1 MMLNPSPLKVV
12 ISGGGTG
19 GHIFPALAIADG
31 IKKLVPDAAILFI
44 GAKGRMEMQKV
55 VEAGYPIK
63 GLWISGLQRKMTVS
77 NLLFPIKLT
86 YSILHAAHILKK
98 FNPHVVIGVGGYASG
113 PTLQAAVYLKIPT
126 LIQEQNSFPGI
137 TNRLL
142 GKKAH
147 KVCVAYEKMNNW
159 FPEHKTILTGN
170 PMRKAAIAI
179 EGKREAA
186 LSFFGLNNSQ
196 AVVLIIGG
204 SQGARAINI
213 AVAHQL
219 QQFSK
224 QGLQLIW
231 QTGETFHPI
240 ALEAIKAQQLS
251 MIVAVP
257 FIQRMDMAYAAA
269 DIIVSRAGAMSISEI
284 SMVAKPAIFV
294 PLPTAAEDH
303 QTKNAQRLVNQ
314 QAALMVPNKHAEKE
328 LIPAIIELA
337 SDKVLQQQL
346 SSNIRQFA
354 MPNATD
360 FIVHEILKLS
370 NYEVR

>member
-44 GAKGRMEMQKV
+44 GAKGRMEMRKV

-63 GLWISGLQRKMTVS
+63 GLWISGLQRKMTAS

-86 YSILHAAHILKK
+86 YSLLHALHILKNFK
-98 FNPHVVIGVGGYASG
+98 PHVVIGVGGYASG

-142 GKKAH
+142 GKKVH
-147 KVCVAYEKMNNW
+147 KVCVAYEKMNSW
-159 FPEHKTILTGN
+159 FPEQKTILTGN

-204 SQGARAINI
+204 SQGARAINL

-251 MIVAVP
+251 MIVAAP

-314 QAALMVPNKHAEKE
+314 QAALMVSNKHAEKE

-346 SSNIRQFA
+346 SNNIRQFA

-370 NYEVR
+370 NYGVR